1 VHVHKGPTI
10 TPLNKDAFDVGDVD
24 DAASAFPDLNF
35 IVEHVGLPR
44 LSDFTFIAAQEKNVY
59 AGLSVAIALIHSRPR
74 YFTEIISELLFWLGP
89 DRILFGSD
97 YALWVPKWIIE
108 KFIALELP
116 QDVASEIGQQLT
128 LDTKRKIL
136 GENAA
141 RLYNIDI
148 AERSKKLGLAIPT
161 KSEVSGERLVAA

>member
-1 VHVHKGPTI
+1 
-10 TPLNKDAFDVGDVD
+10 
-24 DAASAFPDLNF
+24 
-35 IVEHVGLPR
+35 
-44 LSDFTFIAAQEKNVY
+44 
-59 AGLSVAIALIHSRPR
+59 LIHSRPR

-108 KFIALELP
+108 KFMALELP
-116 QDVASEIGQQLT
+116 EDVASEIGQQLT
-128 LDTKRKIL
+128 LETKRKIL

-148 AERSKKLGLAIPT
+148 AERSQKLGLLAPM
-161 KSEVSGERLVAA
+161 KSKTSGERLAVA